1 MPRLVII
8 GLDCVPPQ
16 LVFEAWKDDLPHL
29 KSLMDRGVYKPLVS
43 TIPPITVP
51 AWTSMMTSQD
61 AGQLGIYGFRNRAD
75 YSYDALY
82 FANASYV
89 KAKTVWN
96 YLSRNR
102 LSSLVL
108 GVPQTYPPKP
118 LNGVLVG
125 CFLTPDKS
133 VQYTWPDELKV
144 ELDHAADGDYII
156 DVKDFRTDKKEELL
170 KAIYVMTE
178 RRFKAFRHFLTT
190 RDFDFA
196 MMVEMGPDRIHHGFW
211 RYHDRAHRLYEPGNP
226 WENAIHD
233 YYVALD
239 REIGRTLEV
248 IGPDA
253 SVMIVSDHGA
263 KGMTG
268 AICVNEWLQR
278 QGWLRL
284 KSQPEKPASLKTSM
298 IDWSGTRVWGE
309 GGYYAR
315 MFFNVRGREPE
326 GRIPPEEY
334 EAFRDEVIARLEA
347 IEDENGVNIGTRAF
361 KPQDIYRE
369 CNGVPPDLVVYFGD
383 LNWRSAGVV
392 GGGALHIFENDTG
405 PDDANHAQEG
415 IFIWT
420 PPAGAV
426 PREAET
432 YSIYDVAPTVLKM
445 YGIDIPKVM
454 IGQAVF

>member
-1 MPRLVII
+1 MNPTRSTPRLVII
-8 GLDCVPPQ
+8 GLDCVPPH
-16 LVFEAWKDDLPHL
+16 LVFEAWKNDLPAL

-82 FANASYV
+82 FANSSYV

-96 YLSRNR
+96 HLSRNR

-118 LNGVLVG
+118 LNGALVG

-133 VQYTWPDELKV
+133 VQYTWPDELKA
-144 ELDHAADGDYII
+144 ELDRAADGDYII

-190 RDFDFA
+190 REDDFA

-284 KSQPEKPASLKTSM
+284 KSQPKKPTGLKTSM

-334 EAFRDEVIARLEA
+334 ESFR
-347 IEDENGVNIGTRAF
+347 TR
-361 KPQDIYRE
+361 
-369 CNGVPPDLVVYFGD
+369 
-383 LNWRSAGVV
+383 
-392 GGGALHIFENDTG
+392 
-405 PDDANHAQEG
+405 
-415 IFIWT
+415 
-420 PPAGAV
+420 
-426 PREAET
+426 
-432 YSIYDVAPTVLKM
+432 
-445 YGIDIPKVM
+445 
-454 IGQAVF
+454 